1 MAKLKLRYLVVIIL
15 MAITA
20 FAVNGLR
27 YDVTLND
34 ESGLE
39 DIQSIPMQIGHFW
52 QGQDFPLEEM
62 VYEILE
68 TRAIIHR
75 AFTGAQNENVFL
87 SVVHYADTKV
97 DFHAPE
103 ACLGGQ
109 GLKTT
114 KTNKQLSLL
123 SGEKRTTLDVAEIV
137 TTKANGNSLTYYFY
151 KSGKFAGSSYMRLR
165 LSVATNKLT
174 QNDTRASLVRISTG
188 FTPANK
194 AEAESRLAD
203 FLQDFFPYVQNTL

>member
-1 MAKLKLRYLVVIIL
+1 MF
-15 MAITA
+15 ITGA
-20 FAVNGLR
+20 TVNSLQ
-27 YDVTLND
+27 YDITLND
-34 ESGLE
+34 ESGLD
-39 DIQSIPMQIGHFW
+39 DIQFIPMQIGDFW

-62 VYEILE
+62 VYDILE

-75 AFTGAQNENVFL
+75 AFTGPQNENIFL

-114 KTNKQLSLL
+114 KTNKQISFL
-123 SGEKRTTLDVAEIV
+123 SGEQTTNLDVAEIV

-151 KSGKFAGSSYMRLR
+151 KSGDFTGNNYIRLR
-165 LSVATNKLT
+165 LSVAINKLT
-174 QNDTRASLVRISTG
+174 KNNAKASLIRISTE
-188 FTPANK
+188 FTPGNK
-194 AEAESRLAD
+194 AAAESRLKG
-203 FLQDFFPYVQNTL
+203 FLQDFFPYVQQI